1 MNGGLK
7 KNGQESADESL
18 IDAGTRKYIYVRKGR
33 VKMKKIIEYAAFMW
47 DKFDGEYKEIVF
59 PVRSLVLAK
68 QRLEEYIK
76 FGWSERW
83 DTKDVII
90 KKRIVETYTSE
101 WNNIPDTDC
110 HEAEKERNDFA
121 HTPRQMAE
129 KLIEFQR
136 DFTDGWDD
144 EKAISDE
151 TKCLEKLF
159 CELQKSEEF
168 EILTYHLDDM
178 FCSSVFNI

>member
-1 MNGGLK
+1 
-7 KNGQESADESL
+7 
-18 IDAGTRKYIYVRKGR
+18 
-33 VKMKKIIEYAAFMW
+33 MKKIIEYAAFMW

-83 DTKDVII
+83 DTKDAII
-90 KKRIVETYTSE
+90 KKRVVETYTSE
-101 WNNIPDTDC
+101 WNNVPDTDC
-110 HEAEKERNDFA
+110 CEAEKERDDFA

-168 EILTYHLDDM
+168 EILAYHLDDM
-178 FCSSVFNI
+178 FCNGVFNMRNKHVENVCKDGGK

>member
-1 MNGGLK
+1 MENGRELV
-7 KNGQESADESL
+7 DENL
-18 IDAGTRKYIYVRKGR
+18 FDTETRKYQERLVL
-33 VKMKKIIEYAAFMW
+33 KMKKVVEYAAFIR
-47 DKFDGEYKEIVF
+47 DKSNGKYEVIVSPKESLMLVKRLLTEYLKLL
-59 PVRSLVLAK
+59 PD
-68 QRLEEYIK
+68 
-76 FGWSERW
+76 RW
-83 DTKDVII
+83 DTKDTII
-90 KKRIVETYTSE
+90 KKRVVETYTGDWDNVS
-101 WNNIPDTDC
+101 DTDC
-110 HEAEKERNDFA
+110 CESGKKRDDFA

-136 DFTDGWDD
+136 GFTDGWDD

-168 EILTYHLDDM
+168 EILAYHLDDM

>member
-1 MNGGLK
+1 MENGRELV
-7 KNGQESADESL
+7 DENL
-18 IDAGTRKYIYVRKGR
+18 FDTETRKYQERLVL
-33 VKMKKIIEYAAFMW
+33 KMKKVVEYAAFIR
-47 DKFDGEYKEIVF
+47 DKSNGKYEVIVSPKESLMLVKRLLIEYLKLL
-59 PVRSLVLAK
+59 PD
-68 QRLEEYIK
+68 
-76 FGWSERW
+76 RW
-83 DTKDVII
+83 DTKDTII
-90 KKRIVETYTSE
+90 KKRVVETYTGDWDNVS
-101 WNNIPDTDC
+101 DTDC
-110 HEAEKERNDFA
+110 CESEKERDDFA

-168 EILTYHLDDM
+168 EILAYHLDDM

>member
-1 MNGGLK
+1 MENGRELV
-7 KNGQESADESL
+7 DENL
-18 IDAGTRKYIYVRKGR
+18 FDTETRKYQERLVL
-33 VKMKKIIEYAAFMW
+33 KMKKVVEYAAFIR
-47 DKFDGEYKEIVF
+47 DKSNGKYEVIVSPKESLMLVKRLLTEYLKLL
-59 PVRSLVLAK
+59 PD
-68 QRLEEYIK
+68 
-76 FGWSERW
+76 RW
-83 DTKDVII
+83 DTKDTII
-90 KKRIVETYTSE
+90 KKRVVETYTGDWDNVS
-101 WNNIPDTDC
+101 DTDC
-110 HEAEKERNDFA
+110 CESEKERDDFA

-159 CELQKSEEF
+159 GELQKSEEF
-168 EILTYHLDDM
+168 EILAYHLDDM

>member
-1 MNGGLK
+1 MT
-7 KNGQESADESL
+7 KNGQELLDESL
-18 IDAGTRKYIYVRKGR
+18 IDAGIRKYIYVRKGR

-110 HEAEKERNDFA
+110 HEAEKGMILHIHLGRWRKNSSNSREISLTVGTMKMQFPAKQNVWKSCLTSCR
-121 HTPRQMAE
+121 
-129 KLIEFQR
+129 
-136 DFTDGWDD
+136 
-144 EKAISDE
+144 KA
-151 TKCLEKLF
+151 
-159 CELQKSEEF
+159 KSLKF
-168 EILTYHLDDM
+168 LH
-178 FCSSVFNI
+178 NI

>member
-1 MNGGLK
+1 MV
-7 KNGQESADESL
+7 DENL
-18 IDAGTRKYIYVRKGR
+18 FDTETRQYIYIRK
-33 VKMKKIIEYAAFMW
+33 VDTEMKKIVEYAAFVR
-47 DKFDGEYKEIVF
+47 DKSNGKYEVIVSPKESLMLVKRLLTEYLKLL
-59 PVRSLVLAK
+59 PD
-68 QRLEEYIK
+68 
-76 FGWSERW
+76 RW
-83 DTKDVII
+83 DVKDTII
-90 KKRIVETYTSE
+90 KKRVVETYTGDWDNVS
-101 WNNIPDTDC
+101 DTDC
-110 HEAEKERNDFA
+110 CESKKERDDFA

-168 EILTYHLDDM
+168 EILAYHLDDM

>member
-1 MNGGLK
+1 MV
-7 KNGQESADESL
+7 DENL
-18 IDAGTRKYIYVRKGR
+18 FDTETRKYQERLVL
-33 VKMKKIIEYAAFMW
+33 KMKKVVEYAAFIR
-47 DKFDGEYKEIVF
+47 DKSNGKYEVIVSPKESLMLVKRLLTEYLKAL
-59 PVRSLVLAK
+59 PD
-68 QRLEEYIK
+68 
-76 FGWSERW
+76 RW
-83 DTKDVII
+83 DTKDTII
-90 KKRIVETYTSE
+90 KKRVVETYTGDWDNVSD
-101 WNNIPDTDC
+101 IDC
-110 HEAEKERNDFA
+110 CESEKERDDFA

-151 TKCLEKLF
+151 KNCLEKLF

-168 EILTYHLDDM
+168 EILAYHLDDM

>member
-1 MNGGLK
+1 
-7 KNGQESADESL
+7 
-18 IDAGTRKYIYVRKGR
+18 
-33 VKMKKIIEYAAFMW
+33 MKKVEYAAFIR
-47 DKFDGEYKEIVF
+47 DKSNGKYEVIVSPKESLMLVKRLLTEYLKLL
-59 PVRSLVLAK
+59 PD
-68 QRLEEYIK
+68 
-76 FGWSERW
+76 RW
-83 DTKDVII
+83 DTKDTII
-90 KKRIVETYTSE
+90 KKRVVETYTGDWDNVS
-101 WNNIPDTDC
+101 DTDC
-110 HEAEKERNDFA
+110 CESEKERDDFA

-151 TKCLEKLF
+151 TKCLEKLL

-168 EILTYHLDDM
+168 EILAYHLDDM

>member
-1 MNGGLK
+1 MENGRELV
-7 KNGQESADESL
+7 DENL
-18 IDAGTRKYIYVRKGR
+18 FDTETRKYQERLVL
-33 VKMKKIIEYAAFMW
+33 KMKKIVEYAAFMW
-47 DKFDGEYKEIVF
+47 DKFDGEYKEIVS
-59 PVRSLVLAK
+59 PKKSLVLVK
-68 QRLEEYIK
+68 QLLEEYIK

-90 KKRIVETYTSE
+90 KKRVVETYTGDWDKVS
-101 WNNIPDTDC
+101 DTDC
-110 HEAEKERNDFA
+110 CEAEKERDDFA

-136 DFTDGWDD
+136 DFADGWDD
-144 EKAISDE
+144 EKAISCE

-159 CELQKSEEF
+159 DELQKSEEF
-168 EILTYHLDDM
+168 EILAQHLDDM

>member
-1 MNGGLK
+1 MT
-7 KNGQESADESL
+7 KNGQELLDESL
-18 IDAGTRKYIYVRKGR
+18 IDAGIRKYIYVRKGR

-144 EKAISDE
+144 EDAISCE
-151 TKCLEKLF
+151 NVWKSCLTSCRKA
-159 CELQKSEEF
+159 KSLKF
-168 EILTYHLDDM
+168 LH
-178 FCSSVFNI
+178 NI

>member
-1 MNGGLK
+1 MENGRELV
-7 KNGQESADESL
+7 DENL
-18 IDAGTRKYIYVRKGR
+18 FDTETRKYQERLVL
-33 VKMKKIIEYAAFMW
+33 KMKKVVEYAAFIR
-47 DKFDGEYKEIVF
+47 DKSNGKYEVIVSPKESLMLVKRLLTEYLKAL
-59 PVRSLVLAK
+59 PD
-68 QRLEEYIK
+68 
-76 FGWSERW
+76 RW
-83 DTKDVII
+83 DTKDTII
-90 KKRIVETYTSE
+90 KKRVVETYTGDWDNVS
-101 WNNIPDTDC
+101 DTDC
-110 HEAEKERNDFA
+110 CESEKERNDFA

-168 EILTYHLDDM
+168 EILAYHLDDM

>member
-1 MNGGLK
+1 MENGRELV
-7 KNGQESADESL
+7 DENL
-18 IDAGTRKYIYVRKGR
+18 FDTETRKYQERLVL
-33 VKMKKIIEYAAFMW
+33 KMKKVVEYAAFIR
-47 DKFDGEYKEIVF
+47 DKSNGKYEVIVSPKESLMLVKRLLTEYLKLL
-59 PVRSLVLAK
+59 PD
-68 QRLEEYIK
+68 
-76 FGWSERW
+76 RW
-83 DTKDVII
+83 DTKDTII
-90 KKRIVETYTSE
+90 KKRVVETYTGDWDNVS
-101 WNNIPDTDC
+101 DTDC
-110 HEAEKERNDFA
+110 CKAEKERNDFE

-144 EKAISDE
+144 QKAISDE

-168 EILTYHLDDM
+168 EILAYHLDDM

>member
-1 MNGGLK
+1 MV
-7 KNGQESADESL
+7 DENL
-18 IDAGTRKYIYVRKGR
+18 FDTETRQYIYIRK
-33 VKMKKIIEYAAFMW
+33 VDTEMKKIEYAAFIR
-47 DKFDGEYKEIVF
+47 DKSNGKYEVIVSPKESLMLVKRLLTEYLKLL
-59 PVRSLVLAK
+59 PD
-68 QRLEEYIK
+68 
-76 FGWSERW
+76 RW
-83 DTKDVII
+83 DIKDTII
-90 KKRIVETYTSE
+90 KKRVVETYTGD
-101 WNNIPDTDC
+101 WDNISDTDC
-110 HEAEKERNDFA
+110 CEAEKEMDDFA

-168 EILTYHLDDM
+168 EILAYHLDDM